1 MGILVCKRS
10 KIRLNLKTLL
20 VPELSIYDS
29 IGIVDINIEPHLDSA
44 SEDHMKDIHEASRY
58 TTIYGIYDNTFIK
71 VVNKSMEIYGDY
83 FKHEN
88 ISDK

>member
-1 MGILVCKRS
+1 
-10 KIRLNLKTLL
+10 
-20 VPELSIYDS
+20 
-29 IGIVDINIEPHLDSA
+29 
-44 SEDHMKDIHEASRY
+44 MKDIHEASRY